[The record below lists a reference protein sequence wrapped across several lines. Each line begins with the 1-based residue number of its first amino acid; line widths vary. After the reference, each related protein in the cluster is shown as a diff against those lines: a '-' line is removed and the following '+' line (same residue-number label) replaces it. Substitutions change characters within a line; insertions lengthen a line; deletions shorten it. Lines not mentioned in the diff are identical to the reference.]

1 MELIQQ
7 ALDKAKKQ
15 REAVAAQ
22 QKQIAPDP
30 AVGKPVATNDIAYS
44 QTQKVEISTD
54 DLLHNRVVAGVQNDP
69 RADVFKILRTKVLQR
84 MRSRG
89 ANVLAITSPL
99 CGSGKSLISANLA
112 ISIAMDAKYSV
123 LAVDMDFRRPELH
136 NYFGLSPEYG
146 LCDYFDGNKSISDI
160 LIHPAGLEYLVIL
173 PTGGSLVR
181 SSDLLSTPKMLELA
195 NELKHRYPDRI
206 VVVDLPPLL
215 QTDDAMMFLPNV
227 DACLLVVAEGENT
240 IDDVQRS
247 IDLIDES
254 KFMGTI
260 LNKSVE
266 ENLPDYYY

>member
-15 REAVAAQ
+15 RDAVAAQ
-22 QKQIAPDP
+22 QKPDP
-30 AVGKPVATNDIAYS
+30 VLGKPVATDRIAYS
-44 QTQKVEISTD
+44 HTQKIEISTD
-54 DLLHNRVVAGVQNDP
+54 ELLQNRVVAGVQNDP
-69 RADVFKILRTKVLQR
+69 RADIFKILRTKVLQR
-84 MRSRG
+84 MRSKN

-99 CGSGKSLISANLA
+99 SGSGKSLISANLA

-123 LAVDMDFRRPELH
+123 LVVDMDFRRPELH
-136 NYFGLSPEYG
+136 NYFGLSPEHG
-146 LCDYFDGNKSISDI
+146 LCDYFDGNKSIAEV
-160 LIHPAGLEYLVIL
+160 LIHPAGLESLVIL
-173 PTGGSLVR
+173 PTGGTLVR
-181 SSDLLSTPKMLELA
+181 SSDLLSTPKMQELA

-240 IDDVQRS
+240 ADEVRRS
-247 IDLIDES
+247 IDLIDET